1 MMETQ
6 VRIRTKTPVILPCKG
21 DASDLTETQEFFS
34 GSVLRGILARQFI
47 GKKKLDDDAHE
58 DEVFRKL
65 FFGDLR
71 FVHAYPYDPQND
83 ARTMILPLSL
93 QRSKDGTR
101 IKDLLQSA
109 PEPNFKGMKGFAMIA
124 EGEIHSVDV
133 RKSIGFHMSR
143 TDLKSE
149 GGTARLAG
157 KRKNCGGDGTER
169 LAGKSQSGGI
179 YNYEAIAAGQE
190 FLGYVY
196 GSAQSLHTLLEY
208 VEERTFSCYVGR
220 SKYTQYGLCE
230 VTLIEPQPVQRVA
243 APAGNRVYLRME
255 TPFIPQGGT
264 SGDVAS
270 MLTEITD
277 RLNESGC
284 GRFSLAKK
292 KSVSNAV
299 TDALPYCIFAKTEEI
314 DNFVVVWGLRRPRET
329 ALAAGTVFAVE
340 KDGIWQDTDTA
351 VLDELCRNGVG
362 RRRAEGFG
370 QLRVWTCDDLR
381 WGTPRQMTC
390 DGRESISE
398 KTKALARK
406 ILLAHI
412 IEQVKHIADE
422 DAKGAMRAY
431 GSCRTHPFTR
441 LEQDLGVR
449 VKNAKLSMEG
459 SVADYKKGTPIA
471 DMVENIKIGEHSLR
485 TYFTVGTEIATMPYY
500 AKAAETM
507 TPDSDLAKAADKI
520 GMEINELLCAEDVYH
535 AYWHAFFR
543 YARKRVK
550 ATDEER

>member
-1 MMETQ
+1 MMEIQ
-6 VRIRTKTPVILPCKG
+6 VRIRTKTPVILPCTG

-47 GKKKLDDDAHE
+47 GKQKLDDDAHE

-83 ARTMILPLSL
+83 ARAMILPLSL

-109 PEPNFKGMKGFAMIA
+109 PEPNFKGVKGFAMIV
-124 EGEIHSVDV
+124 EGEIHPVDV
-133 RKSIGFHMSR
+133 QKSIRFHMSR
-143 TDLKSE
+143 TDLKRE
-149 GGTARLAG
+149 
-157 KRKNCGGDGTER
+157 DGTER
-169 LAGKSQSGGI
+169 LAGKSQDGGV
-179 YNYEAIAAGQE
+179 YNYEVIAAGQD
-190 FLGYVY
+190 FLGYIY
-196 GSAQSLHTLLEY
+196 GSLQSLNALLEHI
-208 VEERTFSCYVGR
+208 EESTFSCYVGR

-230 VTLIEPQPVQRVA
+230 VTLGEPQPVQRIA
-243 APAGNRVYLRME
+243 APSGNTVYLRME
-255 TPFIPQGGT
+255 TPFIPHGGT
-264 SGDVAS
+264 PGDVAS

-277 RLNESGC
+277 RLNEFGG
-284 GRFSLAKK
+284 GRFFLAKK

-314 DNFVVVWGLRRPRET
+314 DNFVGVWGLRRPRET

-340 KDGIWQDTDTA
+340 KEGGWQDATA
-351 VLDELCRNGVG
+351 VLNELCRSGVG

-370 QLRVWTCDDLR
+370 QLRIWTCDDLR
-381 WGTPRQMTC
+381 WGMPRQMTC

-431 GSCRTHPFTR
+431 GACRTHPFTR

-459 SVADYKKGTPIA
+459 SVADYKTNTPIG
-471 DMVENIKIGEHSLR
+471 DMVDHVEICGRSLR
-485 TYFTVGTEIATMPYY
+485 TYFTVGTEITTMPYY

-507 TPDSDLAKAADKI
+507 TPDSDLAKAADTI

-550 ATDEER
+550 ATDEGRCDHESEGE